1 MTRETGTGKSVE
13 HSKADQRDV
22 VPANNGPGKMVTLP
36 WEAPAEFRTVP
47 GHAGKLR
54 TPDPVGW
61 KANSDAEAVA
71 VWLAEKAS
79 GSPHTATAYRKEAE
93 RFLFW
98 LADQGMTIS
107 DATREDYLVYARFLL
122 NPQPADRWQ
131 SGIRIQRSD
140 PRWRPFEKPLSPG
153 TAKQSLT
160 IIKSLIS
167 YLHTKGWLLA
177 NPMPDPRN
185 LISAPKRDRADQINE
200 RQIPPHLMAEFI
212 DFCSA
217 WSPHY
222 GKKPIAPGSV
232 DEKRIRIEKARLM
245 VIIDLA
251 SVLAARSSDILAATC
266 SDFYP
271 APPNSGTD
279 WVWRITSGKGNKAAV
294 LPVPKSIMAK
304 LSNLRIQ
311 LGLTALPEVGEP
323 PYPIAPDTRS
333 ITLDRHS
340 GDETPAAISRSRLY
354 KHLKE
359 IFVLFSESILK
370 DDSSRTADAQLMK
383 NASTHFLRHTAIKTI
398 TLKTNSLTTAQKLA
412 RHSNIN
418 TTADYAKA
426 TLKELGDALERR

>member
-1 MTRETGTGKSVE
+1 MTRETDTEKSVE
-13 HSKADQRDV
+13 PFEADNLDV
-22 VPANNGPGKMVTLP
+22 IPADKGPGKMVTLP

-54 TPDPVGW
+54 TPDLVGW

-177 NPMPDPRN
+177 NPMPDPKN
-185 LISAPKRDRADQINE
+185 LISAPKRDRADLINE

-212 DFCSA
+212 EFCSA
-217 WSPHY
+217 WSPYY
-222 GKKPIAPGSV
+222 GKKPITPGSV
-232 DEKRIRIEKARLM
+232 DEKRIRVEKARLM
-245 VIIDLA
+245 LIVDLA

-279 WVWRITSGKGNKAAV
+279 WLWRITSGKGNKSAV
-294 LPVPKSIMAK
+294 LPVPKSVIAK

-311 LGLTALPEVGEP
+311 LGLTALPKIGEP

-333 ITLDRHS
+333 ITLGTPFMS
-340 GDETPAAISRSRLY
+340 TPPAAISRSRLY

-359 IFVLFSESILK
+359 MFVSFSESILE
-370 DDSSRTADAQLMK
+370 DDPSRTADAQLMR
-383 NASTHFLRHTAIKTI
+383 NASTHFLRHTAIKAV
-398 TLKTNSLTTAQKLA
+398 TLKTNSLTTAQRLA

-418 TTADYAKA
+418 TTADYAKT
-426 TLKELGDALERR
+426 TLTELAVALNE